1 VFVLLNVAVLVAVF
15 VLLNVAVLVAVF
27 VLLNVAVLVAVFVL
41 LNVAVLV
48 AVAVLVLV
56 GDAVTGVLYPASRI
70 TTIPATPASPFRIVD
85 PAGIDVKLPPPPPAP

>member
-1 VFVLLNVAVLVAVF
+1 M
-15 VLLNVAVLVAVF
+15 F

-70 TTIPATPASPFRIVD
+70 TTTPATPVRPFHVVEV
-85 PAGIDVKLPPPPPAP
+85 PGIEVKLPPPPPAP